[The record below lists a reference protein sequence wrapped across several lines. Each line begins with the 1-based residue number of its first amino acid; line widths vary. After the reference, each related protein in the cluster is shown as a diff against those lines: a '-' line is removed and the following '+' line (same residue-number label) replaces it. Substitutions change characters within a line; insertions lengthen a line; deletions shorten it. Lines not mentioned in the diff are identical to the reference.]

1 MIEVGNTNMQRCENM
16 KKKRYKNVYCYEKLE
31 IYSSIE
37 DCTPEY
43 VTRVLS
49 SCPSRGFEL
58 RLSRTEVGRS
68 DQMAS

>member
-1 MIEVGNTNMQRCENM
+1 M
-16 KKKRYKNVYCYEKLE
+16 KKKRYKNVDCYEKLE

-58 RLSRTEVGRS
+58 RFSRIGVRHS